1 MSNIQKYKETYQKAI
16 ETLKILTYIPFHNI
30 SDKNEYKLIERFV
43 TILSNFLESKTI
55 TSYDI
60 KTVNEIINI
69 ATPETIFNCYL
80 YQTEKEFC
88 EREFLRYLENPTEF
102 KVAHLENFI
111 ENGEFLKL
119 YIEYKIENYQEQMN
133 RPTKEKENDLIK
145 II

>member
-1 MSNIQKYKETYQKAI
+1 MSNIQTYKETYKKAKQ
-16 ETLKILTYIPFHNI
+16 TLKILTYIPFHNI

-43 TILSNFLESKTI
+43 TILSNFLESKNI

-80 YQTEKEFC
+80 YQMEKEFC

-102 KVAHLENFI
+102 KVDHLENFI

-119 YIEYKIENYQEQMN
+119 YIEYKIENYQEQTI
-133 RPTKEKENDLIK
+133 RQTKEKENDLIK